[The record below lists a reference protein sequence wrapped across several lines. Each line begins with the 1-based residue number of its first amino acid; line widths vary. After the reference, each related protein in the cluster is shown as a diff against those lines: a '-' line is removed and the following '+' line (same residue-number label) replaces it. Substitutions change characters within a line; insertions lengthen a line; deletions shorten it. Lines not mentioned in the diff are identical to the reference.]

1 MTRKI
6 KSFWRNIIDSNN
18 SSSSKRLI
26 TLLIS
31 LHFVLASFAILFL
44 VCYVV
49 MYLPKGRVEPT
60 LLDSLGKV
68 LEYDFYIIL
77 SGLGFI
83 TSEGVVKMFVTKNTQ
98 LPPYDQYNQNSYN
111 PNQYNQNQYNQVDP
125 STVPPGE
132 TETTP

>member
-1 MTRKI
+1 MK
-6 KSFWRNIIDSNN
+6 FWRSIINAEDPT
-18 SSSSKRLI
+18 SSKRLI
-26 TLLIS
+26 TLLVS
-31 LHFVLASFAILFL
+31 FHFILASFVILFL

-83 TSEGVVKMFVTKNTQ
+83 TSEGVVKMFISKNK
-98 LPPYDQYNQNSYN
+98 PPQPNNQYDQYGST
-111 PNQYNQNQYNQVDP
+111 PCPP
-125 STVPPGE
+125 SDE
-132 TETTP
+132 NEEITP